1 MDGVGC
7 QLTQRCSSCRSDRLA
22 APLSYGTDSLRCIF
36 QLAFCLH
43 VGAMRCAPFKLQA
56 LPLCLL
62 LQVSLPT
69 QYNGKN
75 QDPVGA
81 LSSTLARLQA
91 RAALAVHACLPAS
104 PALCCHSWRGVMT
117 LPMPKC
123 HAAT

>member
-1 MDGVGC
+1 
-7 QLTQRCSSCRSDRLA
+7 
-22 APLSYGTDSLRCIF
+22 
-36 QLAFCLH
+36 
-43 VGAMRCAPFKLQA
+43 MRCAPFKLQA

-91 RAALAVHACLPAS
+91 RAALAGMLACQHPQ
-104 PALCCHSWRGVMT
+104 PCV
-117 LPMPKC
+117 
-123 HAAT
+123 ATPGGGS